1 MSACVRKER
10 QAAAAGAALA
20 PPLHLPPFPCPA
32 RGGGAH
38 RAAPAFPAMR
48 KYPRRRRRAV
58 LDDYGSFKDCR
69 RAPVH
74 RWFEYPAGY
83 SYRLVESKMRAEGL
97 RAGSSTVADP
107 FAGSGT
113 TSLAARQYG
122 CDSVCTE
129 AHPLVWW
136 VARTKV
142 YDGYDEAGIVREMER
157 IMGGARGSA
166 AGIDVGGVWPDLVYK
181 CFGTENLRLLYL
193 LRERVNEAGD
203 EHTRDFLRLALV
215 ATLRRATKAGTGWP
229 YIAPSKHGSKVAERD
244 ALTTFEAQCRMM
256 LGDLREFEEWCGG
269 AGPGSRTLDGCGGA
283 RSPPRGRRTRHRIV
297 KGDAREFARHA
308 GSKAL
313 DLVVTSPPYLNNYD
327 YADRTRLETF
337 FLGTYSSWAEI
348 TRGVR
353 SSLMTAATTQ
363 VRIRDYETR
372 REMPAVR
379 EASGTVHSEL
389 SDIVERLGAA
399 RTGSGG
405 RRKTYDLMVAGYFE
419 DITAVVGQVRDA
431 LDPGRRFILVL
442 GDSAPYGVHVRTDE
456 LIGRIA
462 VALGFASYEIEVLRA
477 RGDKWRN
484 NPQRHHVPLRE
495 SVVTITR

>member
-1 MSACVRKER
+1 M
-10 QAAAAGAALA
+10 
-20 PPLHLPPFPCPA
+20 
-32 RGGGAH
+32 
-38 RAAPAFPAMR
+38 
-48 KYPRRRRRAV
+48 

-83 SYRLVESKMRAEGL
+83 SYRFVESKLRGEGL

-122 CDSVCTE
+122 ADSVCTE

-142 YDGYDEAGIVREMER
+142 YDGYDEAGIRREMGR
-157 IMGGARGSA
+157 VTGGARGAA

-193 LRERVNEAGD
+193 LRERVGEAGD

-215 ATLRRATKAGTGWP
+215 ATLRRATKAGAGWP
-229 YIAPSKHGSKVAERD
+229 YIAPSKHGSKTAERD
-244 ALTTFEAQCRMM
+244 ALSTFEAQCRMM
-256 LGDLREFEEWCGG
+256 LGDLREFEEWGRGAPGG
-269 AGPGSRTLDGCGGA
+269 PEARTLDCYGGGGE
-283 RSPPRGRRTRHRIV
+283 RRRPRRRRTRHRIV

-308 GSKAL
+308 GSEAI

-337 FLGTYSSWAEI
+337 FLGTYSSWGEI

-353 SSLMTAATTQ
+353 DSLMTAATTQ

-372 REMPAVR
+372 RTMPAVR
-379 EASGTVHSEL
+379 EASAAVHAEL
-389 SDIVERLGAA
+389 SDIVGRLAEA
-399 RTGSGG
+399 RSGG
-405 RRKTYDLMVAGYFE
+405 GGRKKTYDLMVAGYFE

-431 LDPGRRFILVL
+431 LDPGRRFVLVL

-462 VALGFASYEIEVLRA
+462 VALGFSSYEIEVLRA

-484 NPQRHHVPLRE
+484 NPQRHRVPLRE
-495 SVVTITR
+495 SVVTVTR